1 MTPTLLLLIAFAAL
15 LVVTVLYVRRRV
27 THPFT
32 KSQVDEARAQS
43 RLLSRT
49 SRDGVSGENV
59 APWLPG
65 FPYDPRD
72 ASFLGNPVDY
82 VVFDGLDAGE
92 LREIVFVEIKTGRSR
107 MKQRG
112 QQIRR
117 AVIEGRISHQ
127 LVRLMREDD
136 VGLAVAGRPVTNATR
151 AQRTPELEM
160 AAFDDRVQQAVE
172 HAELLAMRV
181 GRAVDDGD
189 IVVALIEQPR
199 SAAARALAQLGATRE
214 LIEEALADTRPRA

>member
-1 MTPTLLLLIAFAAL
+1 LTTTLLLLISFVAL
-15 LVVTVLYVRRRV
+15 LVVTVLYARRRV

-32 KSQVDEARAQS
+32 KAQVDEARAQS
-43 RLLSRT
+43 RQLSRA

-82 VVFDGLDAGE
+82 VVFDGLDDGE

-112 QQIRR
+112 QQIRQ
-117 AVIEGRISHQ
+117 AVVEGRISHQ
-127 LVRLMREDD
+127 LVRLKREDD
-136 VGLAVAGRPVTNATR
+136 LGVAVPGRTA
-151 AQRTPELEM
+151 
-160 AAFDDRVQQAVE
+160 
-172 HAELLAMRV
+172 
-181 GRAVDDGD
+181 
-189 IVVALIEQPR
+189 
-199 SAAARALAQLGATRE
+199 
-214 LIEEALADTRPRA
+214 PRAIRRSRTSPPDGAPPQS